1 MSQSWQKGIIKS
13 ITCQVIKVIVFVSPA
28 MQQQIIALEDRV
40 DSFGTLLKQWRDRR
54 NFSQLDLALSSE
66 VSQRHISFLESGR
79 AKPSQEMVLQLAT
92 VLEIPLRQQNL
103 LLSAAGFAPIHTET
117 DLSAPEMT
125 PVRKA
130 IDLMLS
136 QHEPYP
142 AFAVDRYWNLLLTNQ
157 GATRLLD
164 TFIAPEKLHSRFYAD
179 GKINLMRVMFH
190 PQGLRPFIVN
200 WESIASHSLQRL
212 HRETLVERESDFS
225 TALLNELMSYPDV
238 ERIWQTER
246 RGTAQHTLLLSV
258 HLQRD
263 ELELKFF
270 STIATLGT
278 PYDITLQE
286 LRLECLFPADETTE
300 RNWQQLCS
308 HTAVWRKTLG

>member
-1 MSQSWQKGIIKS
+1 MKQ
-13 ITCQVIKVIVFVSPA
+13 PL
-28 MQQQIIALEDRV
+28 IARADRS

-54 NFSQLDLALSSE
+54 SFSQLDLAMSSQ

-125 PVRKA
+125 SVRKA
-130 IDLMLS
+130 IDLILR

-142 AFAVDRYWNLLLTNQ
+142 AFAVDRYWNLLLANQ

-164 TFIAPEKLHSRFYAD
+164 AFIAPDKLHRLFYLD
-179 GKINLMRVMFH
+179 GKINLMRVFFH
-190 PQGLRPFIVN
+190 PLGLRPSIVN
-200 WESIASHSLQRL
+200 WESCANHLLQRL
-212 HRETLVERESDFS
+212 HRETLIERDSDLS
-225 TALLNELMSYPDV
+225 TVLLKELMSYPDV
-238 ERIWQTER
+238 DRIWRTDLR
-246 RGTAQHTLLLSV
+246 TTQHALLLAIQ
-258 HLQRD
+258 LQRED
-263 ELELKFF
+263 LELQFF

-286 LRLECLFPADETTE
+286 LRIECLFPADETTE
-300 RNWQQLCS
+300 RNWLQCQD
-308 HTAVWRKTLG
+308 